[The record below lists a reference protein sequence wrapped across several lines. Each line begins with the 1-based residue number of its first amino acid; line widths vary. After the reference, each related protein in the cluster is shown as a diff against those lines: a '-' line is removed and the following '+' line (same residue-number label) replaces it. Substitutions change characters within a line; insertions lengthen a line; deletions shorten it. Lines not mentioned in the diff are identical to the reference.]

1 VKGDV
6 YAPSAR
12 EYNRSMSRPRQ
23 IVHVDMDAFFVSVE
37 ELANP
42 SLVGKPV
49 VVGGDPDGRG
59 VVSAASYEAR
69 KYGIRSAM
77 PLRTAKRLCPRA
89 IFLHANLQDYGAW
102 SRRVYRI
109 FERYTPDVQAV
120 SIDEAYLDLTGTE
133 RLYGPGI
140 GAAERIKL
148 EIKDKLRLNAS
159 VGLATNKLV
168 AKVASELAKPNG
180 LCAVLPGC
188 EASFLAPLK
197 IGRLPG
203 VGETTKERL
212 VALGVRRIGQLAQI
226 DKELLVR
233 AFGKMGLWL
242 HERSNG
248 IDTGGVEARSLPK
261 SVSRETTFDEDTADV
276 EKMDRTL
283 FRLVERVGRTL
294 RKEGLQARCLT
305 LKLRYEDFSTVTR
318 SVTLK
323 EGTDLDAVIYEHVKE
338 LFSRAYARRARVRLL
353 GVGASHFTSGAWQ
366 QSFVGD
372 LDVGK
377 LKRLYRAI
385 DKVRDRFGTDA
396 LRIGKEQEEE
406 EGDDE

>member
-1 VKGDV
+1 MGMK
-6 YAPSAR
+6 
-12 EYNRSMSRPRQ
+12 RPRQ

-59 VVSAASYEAR
+59 VVAAASYEAR
-69 KYGIRSAM
+69 KYGIHSAM
-77 PLRTAKRLCPRA
+77 PLRTAKRLCPHA
-89 IFLHANLQDYGAW
+89 VFLHSNLQDYAGY

-133 RLYGPGI
+133 RLHGPGI
-140 GAAERIKL
+140 AAAEKIKL
-148 EIKDKLRLNAS
+148 EIKKRLKLTAS
-159 VGLATNKLV
+159 VGVATNRLV

-180 LCAVLPGC
+180 LCAVLPGF

-203 VGETTKERL
+203 VGDTTKERL

-226 DKELLVR
+226 DKDLLVR

-261 SVSRETTFDEDTADV
+261 SISREPTFDEDTADTA
-276 EKMDRTL
+276 KMDRTL
-283 FRLVERVGRTL
+283 FRLVERVGRAL
-294 RKEGLQARCLT
+294 RKEGLQARCIT
-305 LKLRYEDFSTVTR
+305 LKLRYADFRTVTR
-318 SVTLK
+318 SVTLR
-323 EGTDLDAVIYEHVKE
+323 EGTDLDAVIHEHVKE
-338 LFSRAYARRARVRLL
+338 LFGKAYTRRARVRLL

-366 QSFVGD
+366 ESFVGE
-372 LDVGK
+372 LDVRK

-385 DKVRDRFGTDA
+385 DTVRDRYGPDA
-396 LRIGKEQEEE
+396 LRLGKEQEEE
-406 EGDDE
+406 GER

>member
-1 VKGDV
+1 MK
-6 YAPSAR
+6 
-12 EYNRSMSRPRQ
+12 RPRQ

-59 VVSAASYEAR
+59 VVAAASYEAR
-69 KYGIRSAM
+69 KYGIHSAM

-89 IFLHANLQDYGAW
+89 IFLHSNLQDYAAW
-102 SRRVYRI
+102 SRRVYRV

-133 RLYGPGI
+133 RLHGPGLV
-140 GAAERIKL
+140 AAERLKL
-148 EIKDKLRLNAS
+148 EIKQKTKLTAS

-180 LCAVLPGC
+180 LCAVLPGF
-188 EASFLAPLK
+188 EANFLAPLA
-197 IGRLPG
+197 IRRLPG

-212 VALGVRRIGQLAQI
+212 ATLGVRRIGQLARI

-233 AFGKMGLWL
+233 TFGKMGLWL
-242 HERSNG
+242 HENANG
-248 IDTGGVEARSLPK
+248 IDTSPVETRDLPK
-261 SVSRETTFDEDTADV
+261 SISRETTYAEDTADL

-283 FRLVERVGRTL
+283 LRLIERVGREL
-294 RKEGLQARCLT
+294 RAEGLQARCIT
-305 LKLRYEDFSTVTR
+305 LKLRYGDFSTVTR
-318 SVTLK
+318 SVTLD
-323 EGTDLDAVIYEHVKE
+323 EGTDLDAVIYGHAKE
-338 LFSRAYARRARVRLL
+338 LFAKAYTRRGRVRLL
-353 GVGASHFTSGAWQ
+353 GVGATHFTSSAWQ
-366 QSFVGD
+366 QRFVGD

-377 LKRLYRAI
+377 LKSLYRAI
-385 DKVRDRFGTDA
+385 DKVRDRY
-396 LRIGKEQEEE
+396 
-406 EGDDE
+406 GDDSLRVAKAQDEDEDEE